1 MYGSRFSEAVE
12 MGAITERDV
21 RRCRQRIRI
30 GQVLRVADMAWKG
43 DRGQGARPIKTGKVT
58 AKYKHV
64 VTLDCGTSVTYIQ
77 ILQQRRRGRKY
88 ID

>member
-30 GQVLRVADMAWKG
+30 GQALRVADMAWKG
-43 DRGQGARPIKTGKVT
+43 DRGQGERPIKTGKVT
-58 AKYKHV
+58 AKYRHL

-77 ILQQRRRGRKY
+77 ILQQRRSGKRY